1 MPWKSRCG
9 LDTAQL
15 LEEWMEFENMKLTKI
30 ESTYMEQVLNIQV
43 IISNIDLEW
52 KNIM

>member
-1 MPWKSRCG
+1 MPWKSG
-9 LDTAQL
+9 LGPDTSQL
-15 LEEWMEFENMKLTKI
+15 LEEWMKFENMKLTKI
-30 ESTYMEQVLNIQV
+30 ESTYMEQVLNSQV

>member
-1 MPWKSRCG
+1 MPWKSGLG

-15 LEEWMEFENMKLTKI
+15 LEEWMENMKLTKI
-30 ESTYMEQVLNIQV
+30 ESTYMEQVLNNQV